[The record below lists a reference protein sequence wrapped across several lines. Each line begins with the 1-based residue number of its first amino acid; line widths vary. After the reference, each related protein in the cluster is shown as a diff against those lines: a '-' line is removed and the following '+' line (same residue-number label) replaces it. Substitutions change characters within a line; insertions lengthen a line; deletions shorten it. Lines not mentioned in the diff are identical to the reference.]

1 MQQALADLQGK
12 QQLREDLVD
21 KQRQLSLDDVNGDE
35 VDDDKPEDP
44 VGILQQ
50 IRMDHPIESSSQLRA
65 LVSTNPRAAK
75 LWISSY
81 FCESASSE
89 KGIMVALGHKTNFQ
103 EKLRHSV
110 YPICRSLSGWPSD
123 FKWPTY
129 NNGKFHKSKV
139 RPSRICPSIC

>member
-12 QQLREDLVD
+12 QQLLEDLDD

-35 VDDDKPEDP
+35 VDDDKPKDP
-44 VGILQQ
+44 VDTLQQ
-50 IRMDHPIESSSQLRA
+50 IRMDHPVKSNSQLRA
-65 LVSTNPRAAK
+65 LISTNPRAAK

-103 EKLRHSV
+103 KKLRQSV
-110 YPICRSLSGWPSD
+110 YPICKALSGWPSD
-123 FKWPTY
+123 FTWPTY
-129 NNGKFHKSKV
+129 ESGKFHKSKV